1 MRTFLGGLIKQ
12 PRKSTISMAV
22 WTKRPRKWELFLAFR
37 WNSQGKAQF
46 PWRFDEKAKEMRTF
60 LGVICKP
67 PRQLQIFLAAYKIC
81 HEIIFSWLLTSTA
94 KVTLYSLAVQSW
106 PPRKSLA
113 AKVIRFWCSVVLLC
127 RINFKIWK
135 CTLVLI
141 DWCGTSW
148 SSKSCDAM
156 RGNKASHFSRGAG
169 NPWNAWSRENDKFK
183 TW

>member
-1 MRTFLGGLIKQ
+1 MPQSKDICVTMRTFLGGLIKQ

-67 PRQLQIFLAAYKIC
+67 PRQFQFFLAAYKIC

-106 PPRKSLA
+106 PPSKSLA
-113 AKVIRFWCSVVLLC
+113 AKVIRFWCSVTKAQTWDQHHFHVLKL
-127 RINFKIWK
+127 NVSDLDSLQPP
-135 CTLVLI
+135 LV
-141 DWCGTSW
+141 WGGC
-148 SSKSCDAM
+148 
-156 RGNKASHFSRGAG
+156 
-169 NPWNAWSRENDKFK
+169 
-183 TW
+183 

>member
-22 WTKRPRKWELFLAFR
+22 WTKRPRKWEFFLAFW

-67 PRQLQIFLAAYKIC
+67 PRQLQIFLAAYKIR

-113 AKVIRFWCSVVLLC
+113 AKVIRFWCSEFWLSENEGCNSVICVYTFFNSWWICELPDPKNE
-127 RINFKIWK
+127 NF
-135 CTLVLI
+135 
-141 DWCGTSW
+141 
-148 SSKSCDAM
+148 SSEDQWTYMQKQSLA
-156 RGNKASHFSRGAG
+156 
-169 NPWNAWSRENDKFK
+169 
-183 TW
+183 

>member
-1 MRTFLGGLIKQ
+1 MFCFDNTKYDINYCNLMCHKQRIYVLEMRTFLGGLIKQ

-37 WNSQGKAQF
+37 WNSQGEAQF
-46 PWRFDEKAKEMRTF
+46 PWRFDEEAKEMRTF

-67 PRQLQIFLAAYKIC
+67 PRQLQIFLAAYKIR

-113 AKVIRFWCSVVLLC
+113 AKVIRFWCSE
-127 RINFKIWK
+127 R
-135 CTLVLI
+135 
-141 DWCGTSW
+141 
-148 SSKSCDAM
+148 SSI
-156 RGNKASHFSRGAG
+156 
-169 NPWNAWSRENDKFK
+169 
-183 TW
+183 

>member
-1 MRTFLGGLIKQ
+1 MQYNVPQSKDICVTMHTFLGGLIKQ

-37 WNSQGKAQF
+37 WNSQGEAQF
-46 PWRFDEKAKEMRTF
+46 PWRFDEEAKEMRTF

-113 AKVIRFWCSVVLLC
+113 AKVIRFWCSGLATAL
-127 RINFKIWK
+127 
-135 CTLVLI
+135 
-141 DWCGTSW
+141 S
-148 SSKSCDAM
+148 
-156 RGNKASHFSRGAG
+156 FSRCSKG
-169 NPWNAWSRENDKFK
+169 NSANW
-183 TW
+183 

>member
-1 MRTFLGGLIKQ
+1 MGTFLSGLIKQ

-37 WNSQGKAQF
+37 WNSQGEAQF
-46 PWRFDEKAKEMRTF
+46 PWRFDEEAKEMRTF

-113 AKVIRFWCSVVLLC
+113 AKVIRFWCSD
-127 RINFKIWK
+127 
-135 CTLVLI
+135 CTLNLFADLPSNVI
-141 DWCGTSW
+141 CE
-148 SSKSCDAM
+148 
-156 RGNKASHFSRGAG
+156 SRGEGGRCELTWTRRLHHFYETTPAQRIL
-169 NPWNAWSRENDKFK
+169 SR
-183 TW
+183 